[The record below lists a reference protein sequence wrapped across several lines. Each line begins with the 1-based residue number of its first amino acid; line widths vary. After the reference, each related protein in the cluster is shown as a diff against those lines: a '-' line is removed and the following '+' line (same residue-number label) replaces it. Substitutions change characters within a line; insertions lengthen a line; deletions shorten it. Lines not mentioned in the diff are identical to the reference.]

1 MNFQPADFAVVL
13 IYFAVSLGAGL
24 YGSGVF
30 RRKKPMDAK
39 DTLASDKSA
48 FREFFVSGGRTP
60 FWLAGTGMVATTFAA
75 DTPLAVAGFVG
86 RDGIAGN
93 WIWWCF
99 VAGGMLTV
107 FFFARLWRRSGL
119 TTDLELIELRYGGK
133 PAAILRGTKA
143 VYFGLIINCI
153 IMGWVNLAMQK
164 IFQGMFPEIDAR
176 LLLTATALFTT
187 VYVAI
192 SGLWGVQVSDAF
204 QFIIAM
210 TGCIVLAVIAVNH
223 PIITAAGGISK
234 ALPEGAYRFFPV
246 IGESSSSLLYT
257 IPLGSF
263 MAFTCIQWWA
273 CWYPGAEPGGGGYI
287 AQRILSARDERHGIL
302 ATLWFVIAHYCV
314 RPWPWIV
321 AGLAALVLYPDLAL
335 DQKESGYVYL
345 MRDVLPTPY
354 RGLLIAAFLGA
365 YMSTLATHLNWGAS
379 YLVHDFYRR
388 FLHREGSDAHYL
400 KAARA
405 ATVFL
410 IAASLLVTFFLL
422 DTIGGAW
429 ALLVEF
435 GAGTGFVLILRW
447 YYWRINAWSEITA
460 MIAPALMVLLFH
472 ILRHFGVQSPLIE
485 FPVSLFV
492 IVAVT
497 ISASILVTA
506 FTAPESEQ
514 TLRNFYNRVR
524 PAGPGFAR
532 FGKGAPLLPKF
543 IGWIAGTAFTYA
555 VLFLIGSLILGKAAD
570 VPLYGALSL
579 VSLAFLVYALRKD
592 EKPA

>member
-1 MNFQPADFAVVL
+1 VNFNPSDFAVVVA
-13 IYFAVSLGAGL
+13 YFTVSLGASL
-24 YGSGVF
+24 YGSGF
-30 RRKKPMDAK
+30 LRRKKHADA
-39 DTLASDKSA
+39 ASAGEADKSA
-48 FREFFVSGGRTP
+48 LREFFVSGGRTP

-133 PAAILRGTKA
+133 PAALLRGTKA
-143 VYFGLIINCI
+143 IYFGLIINCI
-153 IMGWVNLAMQK
+153 IMGWVNLAMLK
-164 IFQGMFPEIDAR
+164 IFQGMFPEINAQ

-210 TGCIVLAVIAVNH
+210 TGCIVLAVIASNH
-223 PIITAAGGISK
+223 PSIQAAGGIAH

-246 IGESSSSLLYT
+246 IGEPSSSLLYT

-263 MAFTCIQWWA
+263 LAFTCIQWWA

-321 AGLAALVLYPDLAL
+321 AGVAALALYPELSAN
-335 DQKESGYVYL
+335 QKENGYVYL
-345 MRDVLPTPY
+345 MRDLLPSPL

-388 FLHREGSDAHYL
+388 FLKRDETDAHYL

-410 IAASLLVTFFLL
+410 IAASLFVTFFLL

-460 MIAPALMVLLFH
+460 MIAPALMVLVFH
-472 ILRHFGVQSPLIE
+472 LMRTLGVQSPLIE

-497 ISASILVTA
+497 IAASLIVTA
-506 FTAPESEQ
+506 CTAPESEE

-532 FGKGAPLLPKF
+532 FGKGAALAPKF
-543 IGWIAGTAFTYA
+543 IGWIAGTVFTYA
-555 VLFLIGSLILGKAAD
+555 VLFLLGSLIFDRKSEL
-570 VPLYGALSL
+570 PLYAGLSG
-579 VSLAFLVYALRKD
+579 VSLALLVYAFRKD

>member
-1 MNFQPADFAVVL
+1 MNFSTSDIFVVAA
-13 IYFAVSLGAGL
+13 YFAVSLGAGL

-30 RRKKPMDAK
+30 RRKSRQEKTGAA
-39 DTLASDKSA
+39 L
-48 FREFFVSGGRTP
+48 REFFASGGRTP

-119 TTDLELIELRYGGK
+119 TTDLELIELRYGGR

-153 IMGWVNLAMQK
+153 ILGWVNLAMQK

-187 VYVAI
+187 VYVAV

-204 QFIIAM
+204 QFVIAM
-210 TGCIVLAVIAVNH
+210 AGCIVLAVIAVH
-223 PIITAAGGISK
+223 QPSIQAAGGIAK
-234 ALPEGAYRFFPV
+234 ALPESAYRFFPA
-246 IGESSSSLLYT
+246 IGESSSDLLYS

-263 MAFTCIQWWA
+263 LAFTCVQWWA

-287 AQRILSARDERHGIL
+287 AQRILSSRDERHGIL

-314 RPWPWIV
+314 RPWPWII
-321 AGLAALVLYPDLAL
+321 AGLAALALYPDLVPGE
-335 DQKESGYVYL
+335 KESGYVYL
-345 MRDVLPTPY
+345 MRDVLPSPF

-388 FLHREGSDAHYL
+388 FINRENTDEHYL

-410 IAASLLVTFFLL
+410 IAVSLLVTFYLL

-460 MIAPALMVLLFH
+460 MVVPAVLVTAFYW
-472 ILRHFGVQSPLIE
+472 LRKAGVSWPFLE
-485 FPVSLFV
+485 FPVSLFF

-497 ISASILVTA
+497 ITCSLFATFL
-506 FTAPESEQ
+506 TAPEKEE
-514 TLRNFYNRVR
+514 TLKNFYDRVR

-532 FGKGAPLLPKF
+532 FGRGAPLAPKF
-543 IGWIAGTAFTYA
+543 LGWIGGTVFTYSA
-555 VLFLIGSLILGKAAD
+555 LFLLGSVLLGRHSELTVYA
-570 VPLYGALSL
+570 GLSV
-579 VSLAFLVYALRKD
+579 VSLALMIYALRKD
-592 EKPA
+592 EKTL